1 MCIRDREKAGQV
13 MGELCKYVDVCISN
27 EEDAN
32 DVFGIKSEGT
42 EVTACLLYTSR
53 CV

>member
-1 MCIRDREKAGQV
+1 

-32 DVFGIKSEGT
+32 DVFGIKSAK
-42 EVTACLLYTSR
+42 VQR
-53 CV
+53 